1 MLRALLD
8 TAAVDVAAQTAVAR
22 FHAKGFEAAAVT
34 AYAAART
41 GAPRLAPEGIIRT
54 VVLRFGH
61 PYAVVAVAT
70 APDGTDHAWDGIPAF
85 SAWVEQPEEP
95 A

>member
-1 MLRALLD
+1 MLALLVVVLAIEGM
-8 TAAVDVAAQTAVAR
+8 AAPLHAQ
-22 FHAKGFEAAAVT
+22 AKEQAPLS
-34 AYAAART
+34 T

-85 SAWVEQPEEP
+85 SAWVAQPEEP